1 MVSKMVDRLRHLR
14 SLRGLTQEGLAS
26 QINCTREAIASYE
39 TGKTTPPLEVLVQLA
54 DYFHISLDYLVGRSD
69 FPNQIY
75 RDAVGEKDANL
86 FQQLYRLSPQ
96 DREKISSIAKI
107 FQEEDSE

>member
-1 MVSKMVDRLRHLR
+1 
-14 SLRGLTQEGLAS
+14 
-26 QINCTREAIASYE
+26 
-39 TGKTTPPLEVLVQLA
+39 
-54 DYFHISLDYLVGRSD
+54 VGRSD

-96 DREKISSIAKI
+96 DREKVSSIAKI